1 MSSSL
6 CKNRNKSTLLFLKSD
21 LFFAEKKMLKSSSD
35 TKIKNKKKCSLSY
48 ISKEKEKEKIKI
60 IWSEGGKNI
69 LLTGTFCN
77 WDKLYSMKKDSKDD
91 CYYYI
96 LNLPKGFYQFKFKVD
111 GQWKN
116 STIYPKYNNH
126 GTINNYLNTSS
137 SNGYNSVSTNES
149 STISSPIS
157 NNKKNNNKIIN
168 NTNINSINSNNN
180 IDFSFSKKNYCNY
193 YPKIKE
199 MREYTDKKPTNFQ
212 IECYHGVNQ
221 IQNNIGNKKYLF
233 LENDIFSGD
242 YSNKKIERKDHILLN
257 HLCQKQKNKKTII
270 NSVVFKYRHKNCT
283 FLYYK

>member
-1 MSSSL
+1 
-6 CKNRNKSTLLFLKSD
+6 
-21 LFFAEKKMLKSSSD
+21 MLKSSSD
-35 TKIKNKKKCSLSY
+35 TNIKNKKKCSFSY
-48 ISKEKEKEKIKI
+48 ISKEKEKIKI

-69 LLTGTFCN
+69 LLTGAFCN
-77 WDKLYSMKKDSKDD
+77 WNNLYSMKKDSKDD

-168 NTNINSINSNNN
+168 NANINSINSNNN

-221 IQNNIGNKKYLF
+221 IQNNIGTKKYLF
-233 LENDIFSGD
+233 LEDNDIFSGD